1 MVKSA
6 AGTVAGY
13 LDEQADGWKPTLRK
27 LRAACRRELAG
38 FTEEMRYGMP
48 SYCRD
53 GVVEVSFAAQARHL
67 SLYVLQQSVFDAHR
81 AELAGLSLGKGCI
94 RYRRP
99 DQIDWDVVA
108 ALLADTRTT
117 AGDIC

>member
-6 AGTVAGY
+6 ASTVAGY

-53 GVVEVSFAAQARHL
+53 GVVELSFAAQARYL
-67 SLYVLQQSVFDAHR
+67 SLYVLRQPVLDAHR

-99 DQIDWDVVA
+99 DQIDWDLVND
-108 ALLADTRTT
+108 LLA
-117 AGDIC
+117 ASASSEAEIC